1 MGDRIRVVEP
11 VQYFAIAGDGGQRSD
26 ERLLHF
32 AISRLA
38 TSGGIGRELTAATG
52 ASAGLVRAR
61 DVGGVVDGG
70 GDGGGGGGG
79 TALAASTAATI

>member
-61 DVGGVVDGG
+61 DVGGGGVVG
-70 GDGGGGGGG
+70 GGGGGGG